1 MTLTYITGFYDIYND
16 RTGVKSIEKYMN
28 NFKKL
33 VDSDV
38 KICCFVSK
46 SNSDNIREAIKGY
59 NNVYLVDDVEFEDLQ
74 VYNYSNVG
82 PLPEER
88 NSLKDTVKYMMMMNC
103 KMELLMRGM
112 KLNPFNSTHFAWI
125 DFSIYHVF
133 KDSER
138 VNRQLRQ
145 MCFRDLAAQCLHF
158 PGCWDRG
165 VGIDSIHSRINW
177 RFCGGFYMGDAVSL
191 KRVYDACVQYL
202 ADYVARNNRL
212 VWEVNIWALVEKEMG
227 VSFGW
232 YKADHNESIIDV
244 PGGVFV

>member
-16 RTGVKSIEKYMN
+16 RSGVKSIQKYIE
-28 NFKKL
+28 NFRKL

-38 KICCFVSK
+38 NICCFVSK
-46 SNSDNIREAIKGY
+46 SNSDNIRQVIHGY
-59 NNVYLVDDVEFEDLQ
+59 SNVYLVDDVEFEDLH
-74 VYNYSNVG
+74 VYNYVNVG
-82 PLPEER
+82 VLPEER

-112 KLNPFNSTHFAWI
+112 ELNPFKTTHFAWI

-133 KDSER
+133 KDIER

-145 MCFRDLAAQCLHF
+145 MCFRELTVPCLHF

-165 VGIDSIHSRINW
+165 VGMDSIHSRINW
-177 RFCGGFYMGDAVSL
+177 RFCGGFYIGDAASL
-191 KRVYDACVQYL
+191 KKVYDACVLYL
-202 ADYVARNNRL
+202 DNYVAKNNRL
-212 VWEVNIWALVEKEMG
+212 VWEVNIWALVEKEME

-232 YKADHNESIIDV
+232 YKADHNDSILDV
-244 PGGVFV
+244 PVTVFS